1 MERKRKRNQSDS
13 IVFNGHDLS
22 SLVFCKIHRPIMAS
36 VKPTFED
43 VSGRHGELFKSVK
56 REGYDL
62 TVDMWLRTEHRRDI
76 SEARHK
82 LAAMLWTDEPAPL
95 YLPDDPTRYLT
106 AIVSGITDLGEITDD
121 CPGASVTFHIGDP
134 DYRGQRRRIE
144 MTGSAAVS
152 VGGTLPAL
160 IKVTAKPSAGGAW
173 RITNTDTGEFVEIIQ
188 PLTAD
193 STIRLDFST
202 EHATVNGSVAQLNI
216 MSDFF
221 EIKDRA
227 HIKISSG
234 SATLEWEERWL

>member
-1 MERKRKRNQSDS
+1 
-13 IVFNGHDLS
+13 
-22 SLVFCKIHRPIMAS
+22 
-36 VKPTFED
+36 
-43 VSGRHGELFKSVK
+43 
-56 REGYDL
+56 
-62 TVDMWLRTEHRRDI
+62 MWLRTEHRRDI
-76 SEARHK
+76 ADARHK

-95 YLPDDPTRYLT
+95 YLPDDPTRYLM

-121 CPGASVTFHIGDP
+121 CPGTSVTFHIGDP
-134 DYRGQRRRIE
+134 DYHGQRRRIE

-152 VGGTLPAL
+152 VGGTLPAH

-173 RITNTDTGEFVEIIQ
+173 RITNTGTGEFVEIIQ

-193 STIRLDFST
+193 SIIRLDFST